1 MYIGKCRDNNNV
13 KLIQKKNYKIKN
25 KKKNENKI
33 IKSKSV
39 DINSKSKKILE
50 IENIDP
56 NTAKSFT
63 YYFKNSDIYSKYY
76 LKINQKNIIYFD
88 CGKKYK
94 GFNGQIIYD
103 KKLQNF
109 YLNRECTVSIAH
121 DNATFAEFYAKFK
134 DNKINNFNMELK
146 KFQKYYIRSL
156 FKANVAT
163 DLNTAKKAFYKEFNI
178 NIKLTK
184 DEITKEKHLGLGTH
198 NNLDLITLCKKL
210 PT

>member
-50 IENIDP
+50 IENIEP

-76 LKINQKNIIYFD
+76 LKINQKNIIYFG

-94 GFNGQIIYD
+94 GCSGQIIYN

-184 DEITKEKHLGLGTH
+184 DEITK
-198 NNLDLITLCKKL
+198 
-210 PT
+210 